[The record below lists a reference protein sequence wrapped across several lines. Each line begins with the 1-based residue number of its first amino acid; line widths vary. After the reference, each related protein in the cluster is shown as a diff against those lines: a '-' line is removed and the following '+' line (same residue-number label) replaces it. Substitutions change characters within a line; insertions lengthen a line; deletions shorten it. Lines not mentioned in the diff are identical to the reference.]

1 MLRSGSH
8 WERQPDL
15 QQAKLLTDDAANAEL
30 GVGPVIRRPDLLI
43 RESGGEK
50 LLYDPASGRAHWLNA
65 TAAVI
70 WELIDGVA
78 SRVDLA
84 ASVADL
90 FAVEPG
96 EARAGVDVVVGELEL
111 QGLLGDAREL
121 APDRRAAGTDHT
133 GAVTDALVTEPRF
146 LRVPPNL

>member
-1 MLRSGSH
+1 MLRSGPH
-8 WERQPDL
+8 GHRQPDL
-15 QQAKLLTDDAANAEL
+15 QQAKLLIDDAANA
-30 GVGPVIRRPDLLI
+30 DLLI
-43 RESGGEK
+43 RESDGEK
-50 LLYDPASGRAHWLNA
+50 LLYDPVSGRAHWLNA
-65 TAAVI
+65 TATVI

-78 SRVDLA
+78 SRADLA

-111 QGLLGDAREL
+111 QGLLGDAGEVGLPNRV
-121 APDRRAAGTDHT
+121 PGSDRTTPA
-133 GAVTDALVTEPRF
+133 TDAVVTEPRF